1 MKTWTWGSDL
11 DIHDGN
17 VYNRRC
23 PGPIHLAHKQDFWLK
38 NLSVL
43 QLLLPSVPQLMT
55 ADASQAEL
63 SSPLMELQL
72 PVTVAL
78 ACIR

>member
-1 MKTWTWGSDL
+1 MTEMSTTEGAQDPSIWHT
-11 DIHDGN
+11 N
-17 VYNRRC
+17 E
-23 PGPIHLAHKQDFWLK
+23 DFWLK

-43 QLLLPSVPQLMT
+43 QLLLPSVPQLTT

-63 SSPLMELQL
+63 SGPLMGLQL